1 METLV
6 SDLKKIVPFKDTVEI
21 GDIVLIA
28 ARKPQM
34 LVYALVS
41 DIVRD
46 ETKKDDWWH
55 VSMHV
60 LSLPPQK
67 VTWTLRTEQMSGLE
81 VFTMEGQ
88 ERFMKAVIFDKLKAP
103 VKKDARKKIKSKTKD
118 KTKPT
123 LRRIK

>member
-28 ARKPQM
+28 AKKPQM
-34 LVYALVS
+34 LVYALIS

-46 ETKKDDWWH
+46 DTKKEEWWH

-60 LSLPPQK
+60 LSLPLQK

-81 VFTMEGQ
+81 MFTMEGE
-88 ERFMKAVIFDKLKAP
+88 ERFMKAVVFDKLKSP
-103 VKKDARKKIKSKTKD
+103 VRKDALKGTKSKTK
-118 KTKPT
+118 PA
-123 LRRIK
+123 LRRVK

>member
-34 LVYALVS
+34 LVYALIS

-46 ETKKDDWWH
+46 DAKKDEWWH
-55 VSMHV
+55 VSMHI

-81 VFTMEGQ
+81 TFTMEGE
-88 ERFMKAVIFDKLKAP
+88 ERFMKAVVFGKPGSPAE
-103 VKKDARKKIKSKTKD
+103 KDAFKDTKN
-118 KTKPT
+118 KARGT